1 MLKRILIGI
10 CLLLFG
16 NMAIANGAILL
27 DRVMAIVNKEVI
39 TWSELYEA
47 MEFEASSEL
56 KALNQQ
62 ERRRVFKESESVFL
76 EGMIDMKLQL
86 QEAKRLGIAAS
97 EGDVNRAIDGVKKK
111 YSMTDDM
118 FSEAIKQEGLSIS
131 AYRKKLAEQ
140 ITINRLVEQEVRSK
154 VLVTEKEI
162 DNYISENKELAKE
175 AEGVVISHIFLRM
188 TDDKKQ
194 VEERALDLYK
204 RIMSGEGF
212 SDIAR
217 QYSEDVSAR
226 VGGNMGFIKK
236 VDISKDFMDVLA
248 KLEVGKVSE
257 PFWGSNGIH
266 IIRLD
271 EKVEIK
277 TTQELREL
285 VRQRLLEEKFK
296 KTYKDWTKA
305 LREKAYVEIKL

>member
-10 CLLLFG
+10 CLLLFS
-16 NMAIANGAILL
+16 NVAIVNGAILL
-27 DRVMAIVNKEVI
+27 DRVVAIVNKEVI

-56 KALNQQ
+56 KALNEQ
-62 ERRRVFKESESVFL
+62 ERRRIFKESESAFL

-97 EGDVNRAIDGVKKK
+97 EDDVNRAIDGIKKK

-175 AEGVVISHIFLRM
+175 VEGVVISHIFLRM

-204 RIMSGEGF
+204 RIMSGESF

-217 QYSEDVSAR
+217 QYSEDASAR

-257 PFWGSNGIH
+257 PFWSSNGIH

-271 EKVEIK
+271 EKIEIK

-296 KTYKDWTKA
+296 KTYKDWTRA